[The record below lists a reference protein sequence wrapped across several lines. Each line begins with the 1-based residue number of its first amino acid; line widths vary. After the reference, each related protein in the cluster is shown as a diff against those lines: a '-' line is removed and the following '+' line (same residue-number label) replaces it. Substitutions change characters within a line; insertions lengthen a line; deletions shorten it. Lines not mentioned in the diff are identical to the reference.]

1 MVAMLDGLPTLAD
14 MLGERPRPARFEE
27 RFASLLAFMHGTLL
41 PHMEVV
47 EETLHPELDRLMQNR
62 HSMAQMRRE
71 HGDIRALPTRLDTFG
86 QAVEADALGP
96 AGTVGLRRVLY
107 RLHAMIKVHLAEDEE
122 YQRLL
127 ERTLSEEEQ
136 AQLVRGLEHTVTDP
150 LSLAPDHGAG

>member
-1 MVAMLDGLPTLAD
+1 MKIEVSAD
-14 MLGERPRPARFEE
+14 
-27 RFASLLAFMHGTLL
+27 GTLGWC
-41 PHMEVV
+41 
-47 EETLHPELDRLMQNR
+47 DRR
-62 HSMAQMRRE
+62 HRC
-71 HGDIRALPTRLDTFG
+71 
-86 QAVEADALGP
+86 ALGRGGVCADKREGDGATP
-96 AGTVGLRRVLY
+96 SGCFLLRRVLY